1 MDVIK
6 EQQRKTEDID
16 FVIAWVDGN
25 DPAWQK
31 EKRKY
36 WEGSM
41 GDRWSIDQ
49 GDYRYRDWDLLRYW
63 FRAVEK
69 YAPWV
74 RKVHFVTCGQ
84 IPEWLNLKHPK
95 LRVVKHEEYMPSEYV
110 PTFNSHT
117 IELNLHRISGLAEQ
131 FVYFNDDM
139 YITRPV
145 HKEDFFVKGLPKDV
159 FALDAIYCA
168 SGSAGS
174 YNCNNIAIINDHF
187 NKKQQLKRHYKKW
200 FRPCYGKKQLYQTAV
215 LLPWRW
221 FPGFYYQH
229 LPSNLLKST
238 LAQVWEAAGDILDAT
253 SRNKFRS
260 KTQVNQWVFKYWQLA
275 DGRFEPQSAANG
287 RCYHLRDQGV
297 EDLCQAIR
305 TGRYALICINDT
317 DRTTEFEKK
326 KEEIRQAFEASLPDP
341 SEYEGHS

>member
-1 MDVIK
+1 MGHVK
-6 EQQRKTEDID
+6 NRRKKDEAID

-36 WEGSM
+36 LAQVK
-41 GDRWSIDQ
+41 GDESIIDQ

-74 RKVHFVTCGQ
+74 RKVHFLTCGQ
-84 IPEWLNLKHPK
+84 IPSWLSTEHPK
-95 LRVVKHEEYMPSEYV
+95 LHVVNHEDYMPAEYL

-117 IELNLHRISGLAEQ
+117 IELNMHRIEGLAEQ

-139 YITRPV
+139 FITQPV
-145 HKEDFFVKGLPKDV
+145 QPEDFFVNGLPKDV

-174 YNCNNIAIINDHF
+174 YNCNDLAIINDHF
-187 NKKQQLKRHYKKW
+187 NKKQQFKLHYKKW
-200 FRPCYGKKQLYQTAV
+200 FKLCYGKKKLYQTAV

-221 FPGFYYQH
+221 FPGFFYQH
-229 LPSNLLKST
+229 LPSNFLRST
-238 LAQVWEAAGDILDAT
+238 LEEVWEKAGDVLDET
-253 SRNKFRS
+253 SRNKFRD
-260 KTQVNQWVFKYWQLA
+260 KTQVNQWLFKYWQLA
-275 DGRFEPQSAANG
+275 DGKFEPQSVKKG
-287 RCYHLRDQGV
+287 RCYHLREKGV
-297 EDLCQAIR
+297 EDLCEAIR
-305 TGRYALICINDT
+305 REKYALICINDT
-317 DRTTEFEKK
+317 YQTTEFEKK
-326 KEEIRQAFEASLPDP
+326 KEEIQRAFEEILPNQ
-341 SEYEGHS
+341 SKYEG